1 MMKGQESENEDLD
14 LVPVGSG
21 CDNDMTL
28 TVILL

>member
-14 LVPVGSG
+14 LVSVGSR
-21 CDNDMTL
+21 CDSDLTF